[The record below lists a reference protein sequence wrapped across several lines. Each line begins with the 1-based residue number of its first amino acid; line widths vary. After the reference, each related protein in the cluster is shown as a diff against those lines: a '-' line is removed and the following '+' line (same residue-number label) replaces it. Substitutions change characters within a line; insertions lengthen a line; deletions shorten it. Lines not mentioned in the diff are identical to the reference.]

1 MKIQLGRALTHN
13 ANMPPT
19 LTASEIGTFAF
30 CPQAWYLQRMRAP
43 ATRAAEERRRIGS
56 DLHRKIGSQTDL
68 VRVVAAV
75 QAILLFVVAL
85 GLLALMALSVTG

>member
-1 MKIQLGRALTHN
+1 MIIRRGSRQSLQSTQLPVLA
-13 ANMPPT
+13 
-19 LTASEIGTFAF
+19 ASEIGTFAF

-68 VRVVAAV
+68 VRVAAV
-75 QAILLFVVAL
+75 VQTILLVVIAL
-85 GLLALMALSVTG
+85 GLIALVALAVNA